1 MEKFFFWPLTVSCAE
16 FCHDDRLRCRGL
28 PGSWVMTTV
37 FTAMKSLAIVMT
49 TVLMAIN
56 LQINEKSAFYLQ
68 KEEYLNS
75 FIAKSTNC

>member
-1 MEKFFFWPLTVSCAE
+1 
-16 FCHDDRLRCRGL
+16 
-28 PGSWVMTTV
+28 MTTV

>member
-28 PGSWVMTTV
+28 PGSWGMTTV